1 MKSLALFFESK
12 TGKYIKNL
20 IIGVAAAVV
29 MIGALFKL
37 EHLPYAREMLFLG
50 LGTEAFI
57 FLLLGILPPPKD
69 YYWEKVYPG
78 LDVNPEISDYKKGG
92 KNQLHAAGASG
103 VAGLDDM
110 LQKANVDQ
118 NTINRLGESFRQL
131 GSSVEQMRD
140 ISNVTVATTAFA
152 ETTNEATQAMSGMKD
167 TFQSAANSMQ
177 SFNQSS
183 DSVANFSNEM
193 SSMTQNMSS
202 LNRVYETE
210 LNDANSHLKTMNQFY
225 SSLANAS
232 ESMSGAADDA
242 KKVQQQ
248 ISLLT
253 DNLTNLNQIYGNML
267 SAMSGRA

>member
-20 IIGVAAAVV
+20 IIGIAAAVV

-37 EHLPYAREMLFLG
+37 EHLPGAREMLFIG

-57 FLLLGILPPPKD
+57 FFLLGILPPPKD

-78 LDVNPEISDYKKGG
+78 LDVNPEIDSYKKGG
-92 KNQLHAAGASG
+92 KKQLSAGG
-103 VAGLDDM
+103 GLANLDNM
-110 LQKANVDQ
+110 LEKANVNQD
-118 NTINRLGESFRQL
+118 TIDRLGNSFRQL
-131 GSSVEQMRD
+131 GTSVDQMRD
-140 ISNVTVATTAFA
+140 LSNVTVATEQFA
-152 ETTNEATQAMSGMKD
+152 ATTNQATQAMSGMTD
-167 TFQSAANSMQ
+167 TFQSAASSMQ

-183 DSVANFSNEM
+183 ESVANFSNEM

-267 SAMSGRA
+267 SAMSGRS